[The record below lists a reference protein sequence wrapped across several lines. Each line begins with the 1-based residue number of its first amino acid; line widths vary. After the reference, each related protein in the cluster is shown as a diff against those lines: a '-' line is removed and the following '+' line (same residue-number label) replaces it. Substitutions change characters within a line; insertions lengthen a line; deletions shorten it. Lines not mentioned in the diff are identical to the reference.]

1 MSDRADGG
9 GEFDEDC
16 VRVGGKLGMASTL
29 IGSVLVGKTNTGGIS
44 T

>member
-16 VRVGGKLGMASTL
+16 VRVGGGNWGWLRL
-29 IGSVLVGKTNTGGIS
+29 
-44 T
+44 